1 MVLSAAVLEFS
12 TWSWFSGPGGH
23 ERGICIVEVP
33 ALTLPQ
39 SHSTY
44 QHRKPRGASGWTTS
58 WAPSCCFHHVCQYH
72 GLCNMYDAVPTRWS
86 QVSDN
91 SFTKIQSFGCV
102 MVCGLDIGLKSNFLM
117 KKPGISLKLHWDC
130 IQHINLHLPNYKFT
144 YSSTQKQSQVPLRGV
159 RAEATPSRSI
169 SDSEVKEEGKEERVF
184 RGTRKRGPPPTSRC
198 SGETSSKKGPL
209 WSTHFLRLA

>member
-1 MVLSAAVLEFS
+1 M
-12 TWSWFSGPGGH
+12 
-23 ERGICIVEVP
+23 
-33 ALTLPQ
+33 
-39 SHSTY
+39 
-44 QHRKPRGASGWTTS
+44 
-58 WAPSCCFHHVCQYH
+58 
-72 GLCNMYDAVPTRWS
+72 
-86 QVSDN
+86 
-91 SFTKIQSFGCV
+91 KIQSFGCV

-209 WSTHFLRLA
+209 